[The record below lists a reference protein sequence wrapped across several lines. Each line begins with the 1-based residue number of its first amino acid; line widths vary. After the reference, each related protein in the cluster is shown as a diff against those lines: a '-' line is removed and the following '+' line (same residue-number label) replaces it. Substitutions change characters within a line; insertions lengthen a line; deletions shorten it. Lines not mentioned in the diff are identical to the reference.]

1 MRKRSILTYRV
12 TIAVVCGAFASAA
25 LASGSF
31 EQALQT
37 TMKYNPAISG
47 KQSEVNAKG
56 FGVEAAE
63 AAWLPSASTEFNNL
77 ADNVTQGQIN
87 IDQPLWSFGRI
98 ESRISA
104 AKAEVVVDEMD
115 LLRVQRELLQ
125 RTALAYANVKAIEAN
140 QVVAQSDIEAHKKL
154 LAHVERRSQ
163 GLMASDTDVS
173 LAQSRL
179 VLAQAR
185 DRRYAGQLKRAKA
198 ELIALTV
205 KPVATEQSIPEAYL
219 KLPSENIT
227 TLALRGSADIA
238 NKEAALASAKHQIQ
252 VAKTETYPTLMLRGE
267 HELLD
272 NSIAGAKD
280 SRLGLVFSASFNGLG
295 QVGASNTR
303 AAEAR
308 YQATLDDLAFTQ
320 NTIVRDV
327 DTLLSDLETAE
338 ALAQGQV
345 DVIDSLSDTLTS
357 YERQYDSGF
366 KSWLDLLNMQRELTE
381 QKLQLVLFENQQVQA
396 RAILTAMTGG
406 FDAIAGIGHAQSQT
420 RVKER

>member
-1 MRKRSILTYRV
+1 
-12 TIAVVCGAFASAA
+12 
-25 LASGSF
+25 
-31 EQALQT
+31 
-37 TMKYNPAISG
+37 
-47 KQSEVNAKG
+47 
-56 FGVEAAE
+56 
-63 AAWLPSASTEFNNL
+63 
-77 ADNVTQGQIN
+77 
-87 IDQPLWSFGRI
+87 
-98 ESRISA
+98 
-104 AKAEVVVDEMD
+104 
-115 LLRVQRELLQ
+115 
-125 RTALAYANVKAIEAN
+125 
-140 QVVAQSDIEAHKKL
+140 
-154 LAHVERRSQ
+154 
-163 GLMASDTDVS
+163 
-173 LAQSRL
+173 
-179 VLAQAR
+179 
-185 DRRYAGQLKRAKA
+185 
-198 ELIALTV
+198 
-205 KPVATEQSIPEAYL
+205 
-219 KLPSENIT
+219 
-227 TLALRGSADIA
+227 
-238 NKEAALASAKHQIQ
+238 
-252 VAKTETYPTLMLRGE
+252 
-267 HELLD
+267 
-272 NSIAGAKD
+272 
-280 SRLGLVFSASFNGLG
+280 FNGLG